1 LAYRLELSGTAAKL
15 IKSGMKSVLV
25 AIDFSTATPRVLEF
39 AGQLAKILASEIHL
53 VHVKELVPAIP
64 PSAIG
69 YGMAGMP
76 ELMPMS
82 TLPLADPNAQAIMPN
97 ELDKK
102 KLAAW
107 RSELEREGLKVTSHD
122 LAGNIVEEIL
132 RTAEQTKA
140 DLIVMGR
147 HGHGAM
153 YNLLVGS
160 VTEGV
165 LKHSLCPVVLVP
177 ELRS

>member
-1 LAYRLELSGTAAKL
+1 MAKL
-15 IKSGMKSVLV
+15 TKSGMKSVLV

-39 AGQLAKILASEIHL
+39 AGQLAKALVSEIHL
-53 VHVKELVPAIP
+53 VHVRELAPDIP

-82 TLPLADPNAQAIMPN
+82 TLPVPDPNAQAMMPN
-97 ELDKK
+97 ESDKR

-107 RSELEREGLKVTSHD
+107 KSELEHEGLKVTSHD
-122 LAGNIVEEIL
+122 LVGNIVEEIL
-132 RTAEQTKA
+132 RTSEQTKA

-147 HGHGAM
+147 YGHGAM

-165 LKHSLCPVVLVP
+165 LKRGLCPVVLVP

>member
-1 LAYRLELSGTAAKL
+1 
-15 IKSGMKSVLV
+15 MKSVLV
-25 AIDFSTATPRVLEF
+25 AIDFSVATPHVLDI
-39 AGQLAKILASEIHL
+39 AGRLAKALVSEIHL
-53 VHVKELVPAIP
+53 IHVKELAPVIP

-82 TLPLADPNAQAIMPN
+82 TLPVADPNVPVILPN
-97 ELDKK
+97 ELDEK

-107 RSELEREGLKVTSHD
+107 QSELESEGLKVTSHD
-122 LAGNIVEEIL
+122 LVGNVVEEIL

-147 HGHGAM
+147 YGHGAM

-165 LKHSLCPVVLVP
+165 LKRSLCPVVLVP